1 MEFKEHLLIKNKAFH
16 YTKGIF
22 ISLGYFILY
31 IYIKYGYTLFFISL
45 NVFHVPYYFQDI
57 LQNIFSKLDIFIN
70 SKYLVFI
77 NIFTIVFKYEF
88 R

>member
-31 IYIKYGYTLFFISL
+31 IYKIWLYIIFYILERFPRSL
-45 NVFHVPYYFQDI
+45 LLSRHSSEYFQ
-57 LQNIFSKLDIFIN
+57 QVRYF
-70 SKYLVFI
+70 Y
-77 NIFTIVFKYEF
+77 
-88 R
+88 